1 MYLCNDSADAHG
13 QAGAAPGAR
22 EYHNFSQPLNT
33 NLMLMNNTY
42 MNKAYER
49 SQGKL
54 FSTIFDKCQGPKHLV
69 PTLLME
75 DLRQDT
81 N

>member
-1 MYLCNDSADAHG
+1 
-13 QAGAAPGAR
+13 
-22 EYHNFSQPLNT
+22 
-33 NLMLMNNTY
+33 MLMNNTY

-49 SQGKL
+49 SQGIL